1 VIAGLLG
8 ATLIGSAALT
18 GCGAHQVARGFCAT
32 IQRGNSA
39 FNSSDPARSTKAL
52 AAFDRVAASAPAS
65 VAPDLKTIGA
75 VMRKPAQLFK
85 DPALVKR
92 YVAAIGRVDR
102 YLRQSCGL
110 TVPP

>member
-1 VIAGLLG
+1 
-8 ATLIGSAALT
+8 
-18 GCGAHQVARGFCAT
+18 
-32 IQRGNSA
+32 
-39 FNSSDPARSTKAL
+39 
-52 AAFDRVAASAPAS
+52 
-65 VAPDLKTIGA
+65 
-75 VMRKPAQLFK
+75 MRKPAQLFK